1 MCPNW
6 ACTDLC
12 GGREVTRVP
21 TAKVVGTRPNRREG
35 PKPEVDA
42 PKHPTFAADLPVFGR
57 FETVRDSS
65 TQASDVMLSSAA
77 LVSKICGDQIKELLL
92 PGQDHLIFFELRLLM
107 QDRT

>member
-1 MCPNW
+1 MS
-6 ACTDLC
+6 DLS
-12 GGREVTRVP
+12 P
-21 TAKVVGTRPNRREG
+21 FVGEERKSNFGVIRSVDG